1 MLKSIV
7 MDKIKLGKLGENYA
21 EQFLLSQNYQIFTR
35 NFYSRFGEIDI
46 ITFDYSN
53 RQIAFIE
60 VKTRTSTDFGLPQD
74 ALTARKKSRLLKTAL
89 CFLNQKYPNRAISWR
104 IDLIAVQ
111 LDEQNHLQELTHF
124 KNILDG

>member
-1 MLKSIV
+1 
-7 MDKIKLGKLGENYA
+7 MDKIKIGKLGEGYA
-21 EQFLLSQNYQIFTR
+21 EQFLLTQNYKIIAK
-35 NFYSRFGEIDI
+35 NFYSRFGEIDV

-60 VKTRTSTDFGLPQD
+60 VKTRTNNIFGLPQD
-74 ALTARKKSRLLKTAL
+74 AVTMQKKSKLLKTAL
-89 CFLNQKYPNRAISWR
+89 YFLGLKWPGIAISWR

-111 LDEQNHLQELTHF
+111 LNEQNHLQEITHF